1 MVLSAVSATKGNVG
15 FAIGNA
21 YGSNI
26 SNIALILGIAALI
39 RPISVESGILRR
51 ELPVLALVTC
61 LAAWLMRDSD
71 LSRFDAWALL
81 GIFALLMA
89 WTVREG
95 LRSRADT
102 FGGEVAR
109 ELDAHPIPLPKAS
122 LMLGYGLVVLTASSQ
137 LLVWGADTVAR
148 AFGVSDLLIGLTV
161 LAFGTSLPEL
171 ASAVSAS
178 RKGEDDL
185 ALGNILGSNLFNTLA
200 VVGSAGASRPT
211 AVNPQVI
218 ARDIPLMIVLTLSL
232 FVLGYGF
239 GKTAGRIN
247 RYEAG
252 LLLAA
257 YLAYVAL
264 LFASELQGS

>member
-1 MVLSAVSATKGNVG
+1 
-15 FAIGNA
+15 
-21 YGSNI
+21 
-26 SNIALILGIAALI
+26 
-39 RPISVESGILRR
+39 
-51 ELPVLALVTC
+51 
-61 LAAWLMRDSD
+61 
-71 LSRFDAWALL
+71 
-81 GIFALLMA
+81 
-89 WTVREG
+89 
-95 LRSRADT
+95 
-102 FGGEVAR
+102 
-109 ELDAHPIPLPKAS
+109 
-122 LMLGYGLVVLTASSQ
+122 MLGYGLVVLTASSQ

-200 VVGSAGASRPT
+200 VVGIAGAIRPT

-218 ARDIPLMIVLTLSL
+218 ARDIPVMIVLTLSL